1 MTDQV
6 VIVSMPFQAADRPSI
21 QAGLLT
27 SIAREHGFRARSG
40 HANLDFAAR
49 VGREVYEMLAE
60 SRGRM
65 LGEWLFSVAAFGPD
79 APDPGSA
86 RLDDL
91 TPDAWFAG
99 SNDFAHDAP
108 FAGSSDLAHDA
119 SFAGSSDFAH
129 DRKEL
134 LRIRQEVVP
143 AYLSALVAGY
153 PWHEVSV
160 VGFTCTFEQNTASF
174 ALARRLKERFPGI
187 VTVFGGAN
195 FDGEMGVEWVRTVD
209 CVDFAIRGEAD
220 ESFPQLLHALAND
233 TGVDAV
239 PGLIY
244 RVGGTVRANPPASPG
259 ALPTAIP
266 DYDEYF
272 EKAGRRPVWIPIET
286 SRGCWWGAKHHC
298 TFCGLNGANMAFRAK
313 SHERALDEL
322 DRQARRYGSFRF
334 AAVDNILDTGYLR
347 TLLPTL
353 AERERG
359 YELFYEIKANLRR
372 DQVRLLAR
380 AGVTRVQPGLES
392 LSTHVLTLMR
402 KGTTAAQNVNLLRW
416 ARYYGI
422 DVSWNLLW
430 GFPGE
435 TWPDY
440 AEQAA
445 LVPRLAHLQPPESA
459 DRIWL
464 ERFSPL
470 FTDDRVTGRRPERSY
485 SYVYPPSID
494 LEKVAYFF
502 AYEVTGALPDEAY
515 DGLRRAVAGWRTR
528 NAQSSLTFRAA
539 PRYVQIYDARR
550 PGGECTHTFD
560 GPAADVYAA
569 CSDRPISVPAVR
581 EKAGLPEAAVREA
594 LTEFDRLGLVMLDG
608 GSALALALPAIAQR

>member
-1 MTDQV
+1 MTNPV
-6 VIVSMPFQAADRPSI
+6 VIVSMPFQGAGRPSI

-27 SIAREHGFRARSG
+27 AIAREHGFPARSL
-40 HANLDFAAR
+40 HANLDFAER
-49 VGREVYEMLAE
+49 VGPDVYEMLAE
-60 SRGRM
+60 DRGRM

-86 RLDDL
+86 LLDDQVR
-91 TPDAWFAG
+91 P
-99 SNDFAHDAP
+99 SE
-108 FAGSSDLAHDA
+108 
-119 SFAGSSDFAH
+119 
-129 DRKEL
+129 RKLL
-134 LRIRQEVVP
+134 LRIRHEVVP
-143 AYLSALVAGY
+143 AYLDDLVSGQ
-153 PWHEVSV
+153 PWGDVSV
-160 VGFTCTFEQNTASF
+160 AGFTCTFEQNTASF
-174 ALARRLKERFPGI
+174 ALARRLKERFPGL

-195 FDGEMGVEWVRTVD
+195 FDGEMGLEWVRTVEG
-209 CVDFAIRGEAD
+209 VDFAIRGEAD
-220 ESFPQLLHALAND
+220 ESFPQLLHALTNN
-233 TGVDAV
+233 TTLDAV
-239 PGLIY
+239 PGLI
-244 RVGGTVRANPPASPG
+244 RRNADGTVTAHPQAPPGP
-259 ALPTAIP
+259 LPTAIP

-272 EKAGRRPVWIPIET
+272 AKAGRRAVWIPIET

-298 TFCGLNGANMAFRAK
+298 TFCGLNGASMAFRAK
-313 SHERALDEL
+313 PHERALGEL

-347 TLLPTL
+347 TLLPAL

-359 YELFYEIKANLRR
+359 YELFYEVKANLRR

-392 LSTHVLTLMR
+392 LSSHVLTLMR

-435 TWPDY
+435 TRRDY
-440 AEQAA
+440 EEQAA

-459 DRIWL
+459 DRLWL

-470 FTDDRVTGRRPERSY
+470 FTDDRVTGRRPDPGY
-485 SYVYPPSID
+485 AHVYPPAVD

-515 DGLRRAVAGWRTR
+515 DGLRRAVAAWTAR
-528 NAQSSLTFRAA
+528 NAQATLTFSAA

-550 PGGECTHTFD
+550 AGGECTHTFD

-569 CSDRPISVPAVR
+569 CSDRPVSPRAVR
-581 EKAGLPEAAVREA
+581 EKTGLPEAVVRETLA
-594 LTEFDRLGLVMLDG
+594 EFDRLGLVLLDG
-608 GSALALALPAIAQR
+608 GNALALALPAIAQR